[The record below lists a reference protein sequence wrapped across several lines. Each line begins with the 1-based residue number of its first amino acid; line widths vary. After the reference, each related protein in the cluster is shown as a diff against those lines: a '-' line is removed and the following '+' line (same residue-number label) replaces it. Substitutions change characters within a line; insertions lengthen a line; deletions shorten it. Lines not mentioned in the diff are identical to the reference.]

1 MGGVGQQEIIT
12 KQESKQTHL
21 NSKQPSTHHGTLI
34 VTILSK
40 NVLQEFIRF

>member
-21 NSKQPSTHHGTLI
+21 ISKQLSTYHG
-34 VTILSK
+34 TILSK
-40 NVLQEFIRF
+40 NFLQEFIRF